1 MERDLFGYKSQGM
14 NYERYRPKYPASMLE
29 HLIVQLNGKTRY
41 LDVATGTGQI
51 LL

>member
-1 MERDLFGYKSQGM
+1 MQRDLFGYKSQGM
-14 NYERYRPKYPASMLE
+14 NYERYRPKYPSSMLD
-29 HLIVQLNGKTRY
+29 HLTAQLKGKARY